1 LKLHNKENIQMT
13 PSLLRQLLP
22 ILALT
27 LITSSGTLA
36 DTVPIHTVTTTKF
49 TVEDAEVSKAF
60 YEDLLGIP
68 ELRRY
73 VDEGRLVEPFMG
85 WVEDGRI
92 GLLDYSEKETLKKSS
107 APVSAISVPDL
118 EELAARFES
127 AGKQFPIYDLGGGT
141 RISIVNDPSG
151 NTIEIVEVE
160 GPPAVTGARL
170 IVEDRAAAE
179 EWFLEV
185 FDVELDGGIVP
196 GGRIVTDNFD
206 EVFLKMGG
214 GLFFALYE
222 PMDEPPL
229 PKSNYPVV
237 AIYSTDYDGVLER
250 IKALGLYVRER
261 GDGLLFARDPSG
273 NVVEVV
279 RQTAR

>member
-1 LKLHNKENIQMT
+1 MT
-13 PSLLRQLLP
+13 PSVFRQLLP
-22 ILALT
+22 IVALT

-36 DTVPIHTVTTTKF
+36 DTVPVHTVTTTKF

-92 GLLDYSEKETLKKSS
+92 GLLDYSEKETLTKSS

-141 RISIVNDPSG
+141 RLSIVNDPSG
-151 NTIEIVEVE
+151 NAIEIVEVE
-160 GPPAVTGARL
+160 GPPAVMGARL

-185 FDVELDGGIVP
+185 FDVEPDN
-196 GGRIVTDNFD
+196 RIVTDNFD

-222 PMDEPPL
+222 PKDEPPL
-229 PKSNYPVV
+229 PKSNFPVV

-279 RQTAR
+279 RQAAR

>member
-1 LKLHNKENIQMT
+1 MT
-13 PSLLRQLLP
+13 SSAIRQLLP
-22 ILALT
+22 TLALT
-27 LITSSGTLA
+27 LSTSSGVLA
-36 DTVPIHTVTTTKF
+36 EEAPIHTVTTTKF

-85 WVEDGRI
+85 WAEDGRI
-92 GLLDYSEKETLKKSS
+92 GLLDYDEKETLKKTS
-107 APVSAISVPDL
+107 APVSAISVPNL
-118 EELAARFES
+118 EEVAARFES
-127 AGKQFPIYDLGGGT
+127 AGKHFPIYDLGGGT
-141 RISIVNDPSG
+141 RLSIVNDPSG
-151 NTIEIVEVE
+151 NAIEIVEVQ
-160 GPPAVTGARL
+160 GPPSVMGARL

-185 FDVELDGGIVP
+185 FDVEPDN
-196 GGRIVTDNFD
+196 RIVTDSFD

-222 PMDEPPL
+222 PMDEPAL

-250 IKALGLYVRER
+250 IKALGGYVRER

-279 RQTAR
+279 RQRAR

>member
-1 LKLHNKENIQMT
+1 MT
-13 PSLLRQLLP
+13 PSALRQLLS
-22 ILALT
+22 IVALT
-27 LITSSGTLA
+27 LITSSGALA
-36 DTVPIHTVTTTKF
+36 DTAPIHTVTTTKF

-60 YEDLLGIP
+60 YEDFLGIP

-73 VDEGRLVEPFMG
+73 VEEGRLVEPFMG
-85 WVEDGRI
+85 WSEDGRI
-92 GLLDYSEKETLKKSS
+92 GLLDFAEKETLQKSL

-118 EELAARFES
+118 EEVAARFES
-127 AGKQFPIYDLGGGT
+127 AGKQFPRYNVDGVRLA
-141 RISIVNDPSG
+141 IVNDPSG
-151 NTIEIVEVE
+151 NAIEIVEVE

-170 IVEDRAAAE
+170 IVEELAAAE

-185 FDVELDGGIVP
+185 FDVEPDN
-196 GGRIVTDNFD
+196 RIVTDNFD
-206 EVFLKMGG
+206 EVFLKMGA
-214 GLFFALYE
+214 GLFLALYE
-222 PMDEPPL
+222 PKYEAPL

-250 IKALGLYVRER
+250 VKARGLPVRER
-261 GDGLLFARDPSG
+261 GNAVLFASDPSG

>member
-1 LKLHNKENIQMT
+1 MT
-13 PSLLRQLLP
+13 PSALRQLLP
-22 ILALT
+22 IVALT
-27 LITSSGTLA
+27 LITSSGTRA
-36 DTVPIHTVTTTKF
+36 DTMPIHTVTTTKF

-127 AGKQFPIYDLGGGT
+127 AEKQFPIYDLGGGT
-141 RISIVNDPSG
+141 RLSIVNDPSG
-151 NTIEIVEVE
+151 NAIEIVEVE
-160 GPPAVTGARL
+160 GPPAVMGARL

-185 FDVELDGGIVP
+185 FDVEPDN
-196 GGRIVTDNFD
+196 RIVTDNFD

-222 PMDEPPL
+222 PKDEPPL

>member
-1 LKLHNKENIQMT
+1 MT
-13 PSLLRQLLP
+13 PSALRQLLS
-22 ILALT
+22 IVALT
-27 LITSSGTLA
+27 LITSLGALA
-36 DTVPIHTVTTTKF
+36 DTAPIHTVTTTKF

-60 YEDLLGIP
+60 YEDFLGIP

-73 VDEGRLVEPFMG
+73 VEEGRLVEPFMG
-85 WVEDGRI
+85 WSEDGRI
-92 GLLDYSEKETLKKSS
+92 GLLDFAKKETLQKSL

-118 EELAARFES
+118 EEVAARFEN
-127 AGKQFPIYDLGGGT
+127 AGKQFPRYNVDGVRLA
-141 RISIVNDPSG
+141 IVNDPSG
-151 NTIEIVEVE
+151 NAIEIVEVE

-170 IVEDRAAAE
+170 IVEELAAAE

-185 FDVELDGGIVP
+185 FDVEPDN
-196 GGRIVTDNFD
+196 RIVTDNFD
-206 EVFLKMGG
+206 EVFLKMGA
-214 GLFFALYE
+214 GLFLALYE
-222 PMDEPPL
+222 PKYEAPL

-250 IKALGLYVRER
+250 VKARGLPVRER
-261 GDGLLFARDPSG
+261 GNAVLFASDPSG

>member
-1 LKLHNKENIQMT
+1 MT
-13 PSLLRQLLP
+13 PSALRQLLP
-22 ILALT
+22 IVALT
-27 LITSSGTLA
+27 LITSSGTRA
-36 DTVPIHTVTTTKF
+36 DTMPIHTVTTTKF

-127 AGKQFPIYDLGGGT
+127 AEKQFPIYDLGGGT
-141 RISIVNDPSG
+141 RLSIVNDPSG
-151 NTIEIVEVE
+151 NAIEIVEVE
-160 GPPAVTGARL
+160 GPPAVMGARL

-185 FDVELDGGIVP
+185 FDVEPDN
-196 GGRIVTDNFD
+196 RIVTDNFD

-222 PMDEPPL
+222 PKDEPPL
-229 PKSNYPVV
+229 PKSNFPVV

>member
-1 LKLHNKENIQMT
+1 MT
-13 PSLLRQLLP
+13 PSALRQLLP
-22 ILALT
+22 IVALT

-36 DTVPIHTVTTTKF
+36 DTVPVHTVTTTKF

-92 GLLDYSEKETLKKSS
+92 GLLDYSEKETLTKSS

-141 RISIVNDPSG
+141 RLSIVNDPSG
-151 NTIEIVEVE
+151 NAIEIVEVE
-160 GPPAVTGARL
+160 GPPAVMGARL

-185 FDVELDGGIVP
+185 FDVEPDN
-196 GGRIVTDNFD
+196 RIVTDNFD

-222 PMDEPPL
+222 PKDELPL
-229 PKSNYPVV
+229 PKSNFPVV

>member
-1 LKLHNKENIQMT
+1 MT

-160 GPPAVTGARL
+160 GPAAVTGARL

>member
-1 LKLHNKENIQMT
+1 MT
-13 PSLLRQLLP
+13 PSALRQLLP
-22 ILALT
+22 IVALT
-27 LITSSGTLA
+27 LITSSGTRA
-36 DTVPIHTVTTTKF
+36 DTMPIHTVTTTKF

-127 AGKQFPIYDLGGGT
+127 AGQQFPIYDIGGGT
-141 RISIVNDPSG
+141 RLSIVNDPSG
-151 NTIEIVEVE
+151 NAIEIVEVE
-160 GPPAVTGARL
+160 GPPAVMGARL

-185 FDVELDGGIVP
+185 FDVEPDN
-196 GGRIVTDNFD
+196 RIVTDNFD

-222 PMDEPPL
+222 PKDEPPL

>member
-1 LKLHNKENIQMT
+1 MI
-13 PSLLRQLLP
+13 SSVIRQLLP
-22 ILALT
+22 IVAVAL
-27 LITSSGTLA
+27 IASPATLA
-36 DTVPIHTVTTTKF
+36 QKAPVHTVTTTKF
-49 TVEDAEVSKAF
+49 TVEDAEVSKAV

-85 WVEDGRI
+85 WAEDGRI
-92 GLLDYSEKETLKKSS
+92 GLLDYDEKETLKKSS

-118 EELAARFES
+118 EEVAARFED

-141 RISIVNDPSG
+141 RLSIVNDPSG
-151 NTIEIVEVE
+151 NAIEIVEVQ
-160 GPPAVTGARL
+160 GPPSVMGARL

-185 FDVELDGGIVP
+185 FDVEPDN
-196 GGRIVTDNFD
+196 RIVTDNFD

-250 IKALGLYVRER
+250 IKAQGGYVRER
-261 GDGLLFARDPSG
+261 GNGLFFARDPSG

>member
-1 LKLHNKENIQMT
+1 MAANTTEPAGDRPVPRGLLFFYGLPAVGVGYMFLFMSLFLMKFAT
-13 PSLLRQLLP
+13 DSLL
-22 ILALT
+22 IA
-27 LITSSGTLA
+27 
-36 DTVPIHTVTTTKF
+36 
-49 TVEDAEVSKAF
+49 
-60 YEDLLGIP
+60 
-68 ELRRY
+68 
-73 VDEGRLVEPFMG
+73 
-85 WVEDGRI
+85 
-92 GLLDYSEKETLKKSS
+92 
-107 APVSAISVPDL
+107 
-118 EELAARFES
+118 
-127 AGKQFPIYDLGGGT
+127 
-141 RISIVNDPSG
+141 
-151 NTIEIVEVE
+151 
-160 GPPAVTGARL
+160 PAVMGARL

-185 FDVELDGGIVP
+185 FDVEPDN
-196 GGRIVTDNFD
+196 RIVTDNFD

-222 PMDEPPL
+222 PKDEPPL

>member
-1 LKLHNKENIQMT
+1 MK
-13 PSLLRQLLP
+13 PSALRQLLP
-22 ILALT
+22 LVALA
-27 LITSSGTLA
+27 LITSSGARA
-36 DTVPIHTVTTTKF
+36 DTMPIHTVTTTKF

-60 YEDLLGIP
+60 YEDLLGVP

-73 VDEGRLVEPFMG
+73 VDEGRLLEPFMG

-92 GLLDYSEKETLKKSS
+92 GLLDYNEKETLKKSS

-141 RISIVNDPSG
+141 RLSIVNDPSG
-151 NTIEIVEVE
+151 NAIEIVEVE
-160 GPPAVTGARL
+160 GAPAVMGARL

-185 FDVELDGGIVP
+185 FDVEPDN
-196 GGRIVTDNFD
+196 RIVTDNFD

-222 PMDEPPL
+222 PKDEPPL

>member
-1 LKLHNKENIQMT
+1 MT
-13 PSLLRQLLP
+13 PSALRQLLP
-22 ILALT
+22 IVALT

-141 RISIVNDPSG
+141 RLSIVNDPSG
-151 NTIEIVEVE
+151 NAIEIVEVE
-160 GPPAVTGARL
+160 GPPAVMGARL

-185 FDVELDGGIVP
+185 FDVEPDN
-196 GGRIVTDNFD
+196 RIVTDNFD

-222 PMDEPPL
+222 PKDEPPL
-229 PKSNYPVV
+229 PKSNFPVV